1 MRIPRIRAAA
11 TSVMVTEP
19 KLTLRPPIPVISITE
34 AVKRFA
40 TAYLKLLFP
49 NVRKPGDISSDDF
62 KRYCLDRARKM
73 RDTIKYQL
81 GLLDDE
87 YKGKD
92 IPAFTVCRDYDVV
105 NNG

>member
-1 MRIPRIRAAA
+1 MHELSHYMSYRAIVDELVVVPDGAD
-11 TSVMVTEP
+11 T
-19 KLTLRPPIPVISITE
+19 RDTE
-34 AVKRFA
+34 AVKRIS

-49 NVRKPGDISSDDF
+49 NVRQPSDISSDDF

-92 IPAFTVCRDYDVV
+92 IPVFTVCRDYD
-105 NNG
+105 ND